1 MKTRILTLA
10 LVTLFA
16 TGAAWGQQPDR
27 GQRDANQRERMKRSE
42 QLTERVSSFFTEDQ
56 QKQIKTIRFETAQ
69 QVKPLRNQLNELE
82 AHQQTLSSAEKTD
95 MAAIYQ
101 NIDKMSEVKAGIQKL
116 MAKQRQDIRALL
128 SDEQKLKF
136 DSMRGHMRDRGK
148 EGFKERRSPLEKA
161 G

>member
-27 GQRDANQRERMKRSE
+27 GQRDAKQRERMKRSE
-42 QLTERVSSFFTEDQ
+42 QLAERGSSFFTEDQ

-95 MAAIYQ
+95 MNAIYQ
-101 NIDKMSEVKAGIQKL
+101 NIDQISEVKAGIQKL
-116 MAKQRQDIRALL
+116 MAEQRQDIRALL

-136 DSMRGHMRDRGK
+136 DSMRGHMRDRGE
-148 EGFKERRSPLEKA
+148 EGRGRHTPQEKA